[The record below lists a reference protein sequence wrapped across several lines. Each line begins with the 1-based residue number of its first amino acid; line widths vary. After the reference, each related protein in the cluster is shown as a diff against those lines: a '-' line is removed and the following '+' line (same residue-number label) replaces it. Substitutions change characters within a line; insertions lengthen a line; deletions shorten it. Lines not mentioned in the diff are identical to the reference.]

1 MDCAHEVHRA
11 DRGNAQSADVFGI
24 ASAGARTRIGLAAQY
39 RHSTG
44 ALAGLDELHKLTCE
58 LSARRAIEQARV
70 YHGAALAN
78 FDGIIL
84 SRCNYDVAQGRDR
97 SGRPYGGVLEQSWRM
112 GGASAAEVAA
122 LEALCS
128 DPTATVVHAAT

>member
-1 MDCAHEVHRA
+1 MDWAHEVHRA
-11 DRGNAQSADVFGI
+11 DRDHAQSTDVFGI

-44 ALAGLDELHKLTCE
+44 ALAGMQLPGTASAASCAARWRGGLRGAQRHGSSIKVVRGGLDGLHRRTCE
-58 LSARRAIEQARV
+58 PSARRSIEQARV

-78 FDGIIL
+78 FEGMIL

-97 SGRPYGGVLEQSWRM
+97 SG
-112 GGASAAEVAA
+112 
-122 LEALCS
+122 
-128 DPTATVVHAAT
+128 